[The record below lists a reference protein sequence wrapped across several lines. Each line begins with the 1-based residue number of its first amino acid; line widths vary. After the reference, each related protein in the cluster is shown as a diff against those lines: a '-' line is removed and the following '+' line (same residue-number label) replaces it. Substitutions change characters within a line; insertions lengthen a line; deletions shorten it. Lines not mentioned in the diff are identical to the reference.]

1 MPAVTSPDP
10 AIRFPYNG
18 LGVRDDAADPAG
30 HGTGHEQQPHQ
41 GVPVGRFQRSLF
53 ATGETGRSASC
64 LTPRAPTSTQELEDG
79 FAIMPWTGDLSDDR
93 RFGQY
98 APETGG
104 PQAPRPGVR
113 EFEARIRHYNSD
125 LEPSDPAFRAAVI
138 LLAGLEYGHNIDQ
151 LARRTGYDRAFVA
164 RTARRLI
171 DNGVW
176 KSGVT
181 VADWSSSDEA
191 SGTFWNDVAVAEGKM
206 CRRIGSDGRIE
217 WAPAGFWNKN
227 FQFLDPGA
235 DKRLA
240 TLYLDATP
248 ESAAQA
254 GDKPAAADA
263 IAVPRP
269 ISEPATSAGN
279 AAADTIII
287 GPAQPQSETQAGRT
301 PESPQSP
308 PKVPSL
314 DELFRDVIWIG

>member
-1 MPAVTSPDP
+1 
-10 AIRFPYNG
+10 
-18 LGVRDDAADPAG
+18 
-30 HGTGHEQQPHQ
+30 
-41 GVPVGRFQRSLF
+41 
-53 ATGETGRSASC
+53 
-64 LTPRAPTSTQELEDG
+64 
-79 FAIMPWTGDLSDDR
+79 MPWTGDLSDDR

-104 PQAPRPGVR
+104 SPTRRPGVR

-125 LEPSDPAFRAAVI
+125 LQSSDPAFRAAVI
-138 LLAGLEYGHNIDQ
+138 LLAGLEFGHNIDQ

-227 FQFLDPGA
+227 FQFVDPGA

-240 TLYLDATP
+240 TLYLDAAP
-248 ESAAQA
+248 EDAPKDA
-254 GDKPAAADA
+254 AAADA
-263 IAVPRP
+263 IAEPRP
-269 ISEPATSAGN
+269 IREPAVSAEN
-279 AAADTIII
+279 TADTVII
-287 GPAQPQSETQAGRT
+287 GPAQAQPEPRT
-301 PESPQSP
+301 PESTESP
-308 PKVPSL
+308 RVPRL